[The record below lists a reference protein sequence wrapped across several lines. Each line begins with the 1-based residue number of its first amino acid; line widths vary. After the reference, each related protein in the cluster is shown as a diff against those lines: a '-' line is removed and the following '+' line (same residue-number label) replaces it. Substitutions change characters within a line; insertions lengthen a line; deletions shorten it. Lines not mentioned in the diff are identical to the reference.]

1 MYRLPEG
8 PLWREIVLN
17 LFISTQGNLLKYE
30 KEIDRLKNKLKW
42 YAENQEFLD
51 RDANKIKHQDEEIY
65 KLKQKLESVKTEV
78 CVSVC
83 YISFNIINK
92 LYISR
97 WIKSILCLLK

>member
-1 MYRLPEG
+1 MFAGAY
-8 PLWREIVLN
+8 IHV
-17 LFISTQGNLLKYE
+17 ISNQNDTMVRSPRGTLVKRDCIKSVIFVQGNLLKYE

-78 CVSVC
+78 RVSVC
-83 YISFNIINK
+83 
-92 LYISR
+92 
-97 WIKSILCLLK
+97 